1 MMSSVGSYSR
11 LRVIYLEWSY
21 PSCSRQFQ
29 NHLELSSQFLAS
41 ARSTISRSNSAPDS
55 FFLSLCLKMNLP
67 VEECYKD
74 TVAGLTD
81 AEMQKIK
88 IIDQVNSVIVVYKPG
103 HTSTSQKER
112 KSEKEQITKVKTVS
126 PTRTDVEQPRSS
138 LSRDPKYQKKHNR
151 KKSASE
157 PTIPAQTRDTKSQ
170 MRHKKSPSEPT
181 IPAQMSGVEQ
191 TRSMDVEL
199 INHYESSDGPPSLDL
214 EDLEQASSSRHS
226 AGQRAP
232 TTGQCPSSTK
242 EKRKGDKNVSAL
254 CCGRMNYR
262 NRSFVNEL
270 MRFRALKIAQVILA
284 IYICVLTFADMGPP
298 GGLRDTET
306 GLIIDQASPERTER
320 GVILLNGTE
329 RAIVGETQFQ
339 LACIGIARMTAWFMY
354 PGK

>member
-1 MMSSVGSYSR
+1 MNSPVKGSDR
-11 LRVIYLEWSY
+11 G
-21 PSCSRQFQ
+21 
-29 NHLELSSQFLAS
+29 
-41 ARSTISRSNSAPDS
+41 
-55 FFLSLCLKMNLP
+55 
-67 VEECYKD
+67 

-81 AEMQKIK
+81 AEMQRIK
-88 IIDQVNSVIVVYKPG
+88 IIDQDNSVIVLYKSG
-103 HTSTSQKER
+103 RTSKSQKEHKSQKEQRKGQKER
-112 KSEKEQITKVKTVS
+112 KSQNKPRTKIATVS
-126 PTRTDVEQPRSS
+126 PTPTDEEQPRSS

-157 PTIPAQTRDTKSQ
+157 PAIPAQMRDTKSQ
-170 MRHKKSPSEPT
+170 KRHKKSPSEPT
-181 IPAQMSGVEQ
+181 IPAQMSGVQQ
-191 TRSMDVEL
+191 TSMDVEL
-199 INHYESSDGPPSLDL
+199 INHLESSHGPPSLDL

-226 AGQRAP
+226 AGQMAP

-242 EKRKGDKNVSAL
+242 EKRKGDKNVPVL

-262 NRSFVNEL
+262 SRSFVNEL

-306 GLIIDQASPERTER
+306 GFIIDQASPERTER

-339 LACIGIARMTAWFMY
+339 LVCIGIARMTAWFMY